1 MVENTNPLNKYY
13 RQPSIYITL
22 PTKGR
27 YYSADV
33 YTPTQKGEIPVL
45 PMTAKDEIAFK
56 TPDAMLNGQATV
68 DVIKSCCPNI
78 LNPWQLTNYDLDTVL
93 LAIRIAT
100 YGETMD
106 ITATIPIINEQ
117 ISHTVNLPALLETVK
132 NVEIKDSFR
141 TKNGFT
147 VHVKPLTYKDV
158 TETQTQTF
166 EQQKIVMT
174 VTASQL
180 TDEEKS
186 KRYAEAYQKLTVLN
200 FEMLSTSF
208 TKIITPDGTEVADR
222 DQIKEFLN
230 NAESKIVNE
239 MQDGMIN
246 LRSQVAIKPLNLK
259 TNEEQIKRGA
269 PVSFTVPLTFDNS
282 NFFV

>member
-1 MVENTNPLNKYY
+1 MNQVNPLEKYY
-13 RQPSIYITL
+13 RQASIYVTL
-22 PTKGR
+22 PSKGR
-27 YYSADV
+27 YYSEDV
-33 YTPTQKGEIPVL
+33 FTPTTTGEIPIL

-78 LNPWQLTNYDLDTVL
+78 LDPWQLTNYDLDTVL

-106 ITATIPIINEQ
+106 ITATIPVINEQ

>member
-33 YTPTQKGEIPVL
+33 YTPTQTGEIPVL

-78 LNPWQLTNYDLDTVL
+78 LNPWQLTNYNLDTVL

-106 ITATIPIINEQ
+106 ITATIPVINEQ